1 MRVQSK
7 GVRTA
12 SPDRQEQ
19 PERPPVSRVQTFHG
33 RRGRL
38 RTRRRDALARLLPVY
53 GVTVT
58 GDVLNPRDLFGRD
71 APLVL
76 EIGPG
81 MGNATAVM
89 AATDPDRDYL
99 AAEVHAPGVA
109 NLLQLIEEQKLA
121 NLRVAH
127 GDALEL
133 LEQRLAPG
141 SLAAVH
147 AFFPDPWPK
156 ARHHK
161 RRLFQPA
168 HVSLLRSRLAPGGT
182 LHAVTDWPDYAHVIR
197 DVLDAEPELHN
208 PYRERTP
215 GGWAPRQPQRPK
227 TKYER
232 RALAE
237 GRLVHEL
244 LFRRRDAGLA

>member
-1 MRVQSK
+1 
-7 GVRTA
+7 
-12 SPDRQEQ
+12 
-19 PERPPVSRVQTFHG
+19 VSVPAPAEPAVPRVQTFYG

-38 RTRRRDALARLLPVY
+38 RTRRKDALARLLPVY
-53 GVTVT
+53 GVTAT
-58 GDVLNPRDLFGRD
+58 GAPLDPREVFGRA

-81 MGNATAVM
+81 MGNATAAM
-89 AATDPDRDYL
+89 AAADPGRNYL

-109 NLLQLIEEQKLA
+109 NLLQLVEEQNLA
-121 NLRVAH
+121 NIRVAH

-147 AFFPDPWPK
+147 AYFPDPWPK

-161 RRLFQPA
+161 RRLFQPV
-168 HVSLLRSRLAPGGT
+168 HVALLRSRLAPGGT

-197 DVLDAEPELHN
+197 EVLDADPELHN

-237 GRLVHEL
+237 GRAVREL
-244 LFRRRDAGLA
+244 IFQRGDAEPA